1 MDKQIVVGV
10 DGSAGSFAATRYAAA
25 LASRRRATLLLVHGF
40 VDPIGYGG
48 LGFSAYAPALPD
60 PRADGESLLYEAAAT
75 VRAEYPYL
83 RVETLPMASGGASAL
98 IEQSH
103 GAEAVVV
110 GHRGLGGFAEL
121 LLGSVGTQVAA
132 YASGPVII
140 VRPPATEAADAPIV
154 VGVDG
159 SPQCLP
165 ALAFAFEEA
174 VDRAL
179 PLLAVNVYPKV
190 DAGSAAE
197 AEAVLKSVVDPLAA
211 THPGVVVRSEV
222 RPGADGE
229 DTFVKAS
236 ADAALVVVGSRG
248 RGGFKGLL
256 LGSVSQALVH
266 HARCPVA
273 VVHPRTAMNDVRS
286 ENAR

>member
-10 DGSAGSFAATRYAAA
+10 DGSAGSLAALRYAAA
-25 LASRRRATLLLVHGF
+25 LASRRGAALVLVHGY
-40 VDPIGYGG
+40 VDPMGYGG
-48 LGFSAYAPALPD
+48 LAFSAYAPAPPD
-60 PRADGESLLYEAAAT
+60 PRADGESLLHEAAAT

-83 RVETLPMASGGASAL
+83 RVATLPIASGGASAV
-98 IEQSH
+98 IGQSR

-132 YASGPVII
+132 YASGPVVI
-140 VRPPATEAADAPIV
+140 VRPPATDAADAPIV

-165 ALAFAFEEA
+165 AIEFAFAEA
-174 VDRAL
+174 ADRAL
-179 PLLAVNVYPKV
+179 TLLAVHVYPAI

-197 AEAVLKSVVDPLAA
+197 AEALVKSVVDPVAA
-211 THPGVVVRSEV
+211 AHPDVLVHTEVRS
-222 RPGADGE
+222 GAEADAVL
-229 DTFVKAS
+229 VKAS
-236 ADAALVVVGSRG
+236 TQADLVVVGSRG
-248 RGGFKGLL
+248 RAGFKGLL

-273 VVHPRTAMNDVRS
+273 VVHPRTARPEARS
-286 ENAR
+286 ENLR

>member
-10 DGSAGSFAATRYAAA
+10 DGSAGSLAATRYAAA

-159 SPQCLP
+159 SPQCVP
-165 ALAFAFEEA
+165 AVEFAFEEA

-179 PLLAVNVYPKV
+179 PLLAVNVYPEV

-197 AEAVLKSVVDPLAA
+197 AESVLKSVVDPLAA
-211 THPGVVVRSEV
+211 RHPDVMVRAEV
-222 RPGADGE
+222 RPGADDE
-229 DTFVKAS
+229 DAFVKAS
-236 ADAALVVVGSRG
+236 TEAALVVVGSRG

-273 VVHPRTAMNDVRS
+273 VVHPRTARNEARS
-286 ENAR
+286 ENTQ